1 MAYKSSKPLFDHSK
15 KLYKN
20 LTKYLSDEIFVI
32 GIAVDDEY
40 FVSTVR
46 ERIPARIATNSDGM
60 SMELEELNPGA
71 LIGPQ
76 QDVESIERWAE
87 RNGISYGTA
96 RAWVYRGVLPSVKL
110 GKLRMVNSALL
121 RTWLLEQEWS
131 A

>member
-1 MAYKSSKPLFDHSK
+1 MITLCQD
-15 KLYKN
+15 
-20 LTKYLSDEIFVI
+20 
-32 GIAVDDEY
+32 
-40 FVSTVR
+40 
-46 ERIPARIATNSDGM
+46 SDGM
-60 SMELEELNPGA
+60 SMELEELSPSA